1 MMIGSSV
8 VIDILISCIVICL
21 GDWLI
26 DIFIIAYVEWC
37 MVDTLGLEPNLS
49 SCKEDAFPIMLAA
62 HYMEGEEGFEP
73 SIYAGV
79 KSQCLNQLGDS
90 LIKSLCF

>member
-1 MMIGSSV
+1 
-8 VIDILISCIVICL
+8 
-21 GDWLI
+21 
-26 DIFIIAYVEWC
+26 

-79 KSQCLNQLGDS
+79 KSRCLEPLDDS
-90 LIKSLCF
+90 PESFI